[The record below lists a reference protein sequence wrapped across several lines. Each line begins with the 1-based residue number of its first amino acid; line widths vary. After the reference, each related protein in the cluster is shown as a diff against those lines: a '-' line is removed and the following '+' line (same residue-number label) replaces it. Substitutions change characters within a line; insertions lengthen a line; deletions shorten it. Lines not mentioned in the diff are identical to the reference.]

1 MTTAAETVRKMFGEG
16 DRKRDAGL
24 KTPADIIRYD
34 DIQYGD
40 IEPKWQM
47 LDVYRPKNAEGKL
60 PVIVSV
66 HGGAWVYGDKD
77 VYQFYCMSLAQRGFA
92 VVNFS
97 YRLSPEYQYP
107 ASFEDTSSVCAWILE
122 NAEKYGFDTDKIF
135 GVGDSAGAHM
145 LSLFSCALTNPEY
158 AAVCGYQIP
167 DGFRFQAIALNC
179 GAFKME
185 MGPEGELNAQLMKG
199 LLPKGGTDEEFEL
212 ISSYLHITPD
222 YPPVYIMTCP
232 GDFLKAQPAFIIP
245 VLEENDVQFVYR
257 RFGDKKNP
265 LAHVFHCN
273 IRSAE
278 GNICNDE
285 ECAFFREFI

>member
-285 ECAFFREFI
+285 ECTFFREFI